1 MDKKLMAVGTSML
14 LLKLLEEKDMYGYEM
29 IRELEKRSNQVFALK
44 EGTLYPI
51 LHSLE
56 EQEAVESYEK
66 VAQSGRRRKY
76 YHMTAKGKKLLDAK
90 GIFICNQFFQLIR
103 QTCRKSCFRY
113 ERLEKSDMADAD
125 LKLLKAC

>member
-56 EQEAVESYEK
+56 EQEAVVSYEK

-90 GIFICNQFFQLIR
+90 AQEWNAYR
-103 QTCRKSCFRY
+103 EAVQTVMGGARFVLC
-113 ERLEKSDMADAD
+113 
-125 LKLLKAC
+125 

>member
-56 EQEAVESYEK
+56 EQEAIESYEK
-66 VAQSGRRRKY
+66 VAQSGRKRKY
-76 YHMTAKGKKLLDAK
+76 YHMTAKGRKLLDAK
-90 GIFICNQFFQLIR
+90 AQEWNAYR
-103 QTCRKSCFRY
+103 EAVQTVMGGVRFVLC
-113 ERLEKSDMADAD
+113 
-125 LKLLKAC
+125 

>member
-66 VAQSGRRRKY
+66 AAQSGRRRKY
-76 YHMTAKGKKLLDAK
+76 YHMTAKGK
-90 GIFICNQFFQLIR
+90 
-103 QTCRKSCFRY
+103 
-113 ERLEKSDMADAD
+113 
-125 LKLLKAC
+125 

>member
-1 MDKKLMAVGTSML
+1 ML

-51 LHSLE
+51 LHGLE
-56 EQEAVESYEK
+56 EQEAIESYEQ
-66 VAQSGRRRKY
+66 VAGSGRKRKY

-90 GIFICNQFFQLIR
+90 AREWNAYQEAV
-103 QTCRKSCFRY
+103 QTVMGGARFVLC
-113 ERLEKSDMADAD
+113 
-125 LKLLKAC
+125 

>member
-1 MDKKLMAVGTSML
+1 MDKKLMALGTSML

-51 LHSLE
+51 LHGLE
-56 EQEAVESYEK
+56 EQEAIESYEK
-66 VAQSGRRRKY
+66 MAQSGRKRKY

-90 GIFICNQFFQLIR
+90 AQEWNAYR
-103 QTCRKSCFRY
+103 EAVQTVMGGVRFVLC
-113 ERLEKSDMADAD
+113 
-125 LKLLKAC
+125 